1 MNGFDAAV
9 YLALAVATVT
19 GFNTGLL
26 RSAITI
32 LAYLLAM
39 PVAIGLASQLSPE
52 IDDKLALPFAQNP
65 LLFFGALL
73 ITGMVLGKIARNRPR
88 RRHWA
93 TSRDRRPRRRR
104 SSWRGASRPDR
115 NHAGADLRPAPAGK
129 PAAGIHGRLEVA
141 ASTVGRRAIGRQ
153 VAASRADR
161 GDRPPQERPAHL
173 IGVASLLCVSAVAAP
188 LSGPLDLV
196 TVAHP
201 TFRKSPD
208 PKGER

>member
-73 ITGMVLGKIARNRPR
+73 ITGMVLGKIARTALDDAIGPQAGIGDRVGGAVLGAVR
-88 RRHWA
+88 VGLIA
-93 TSRDRRPRRRR
+93 TTLVLIFDQLLP
-104 SSWRGASRPDR
+104 ANQQPEFM
-115 NHAGADLRPAPAGK
+115 AGSKLRPALS
-129 PAAGIHGRLEVA
+129 AAGQLGVRSLPPELIAAIDRLKK
-141 ASTVGRRAIGRQ
+141 
-153 VAASRADR
+153 DR
-161 GDRPPQERPAHL
+161 H
-173 IGVASLLCVSAVAAP
+173 I
-188 LSGPLDLV
+188 
-196 TVAHP
+196 
-201 TFRKSPD
+201 
-208 PKGER
+208 